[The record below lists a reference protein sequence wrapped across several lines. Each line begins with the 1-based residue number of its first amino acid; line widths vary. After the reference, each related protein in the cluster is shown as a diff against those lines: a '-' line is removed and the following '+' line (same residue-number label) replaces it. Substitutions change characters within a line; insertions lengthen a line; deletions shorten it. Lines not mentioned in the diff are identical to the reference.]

1 MRVALLQLNSRDDKS
16 ANIATITRLFEEK
29 IAGRDVDLVAAP
41 EYSTFLGGLREE
53 QWAAAETFPDGEG
66 YRALQGLAKTYGVAV
81 HTGSMIERDGNK
93 HYNTSVVFGP
103 DGTELARYRKIHLFD
118 VETPGGH
125 VFRESDVI
133 DRGGEI
139 VDFTFDGHKFG
150 CSICYDMRFSELYLQ
165 HMRNG
170 CDVIMVPAAFNM
182 ETGKD
187 HWEALLRA
195 RAIETQSWVIAAGQI
210 GFHREAAGER
220 ACYGNSMV
228 IDPWGNIVARASAR
242 PGVTLAAVDFD
253 YARHVRTI
261 LPSNNH
267 HVLA

>member
-1 MRVALLQLNSRDDKS
+1 MRVALMQLNSRDDKA
-16 ANIATITRLFEEK
+16 ANIET
-29 IAGRDVDLVAAP
+29 IAGLLETHIGDRNVDLVAAP
-41 EYSTFLGGLREE
+41 EYGTFFGGLKQE
-53 QWAAAETFPDGEG
+53 QWDAAETFPDGEG
-66 YRALQGLAKTYGVAV
+66 YKALQALAKRYGVAF

-125 VFRESDVI
+125 IFRESDTI
-133 DRGGEI
+133 DRGSEI
-139 VDFTFDGHKFG
+139 VDFTFSGKRFG
-150 CSICYDMRFSELYLQ
+150 CSICYDIRFSELYLT

-187 HWEALLRA
+187 HWETLLRA

-210 GFHREAAGER
+210 GLHREAAGER
-220 ACYGNSMV
+220 ASYGNSMI
-228 IDPWGNIVARASAR
+228 IDPWGTIVARASAK
-242 PGVTLAAVDFD
+242 PGVVIADIDFG
-253 YARHVRTI
+253 YADHIRTI
-261 LPSNNH
+261 LPSNTH
-267 HVLA
+267 HVLS

>member
-133 DRGGEI
+133 DRGGEV
-139 VDFTFDGHKFG
+139 VDFTYDGHKFG

-242 PGVTLAAVDFD
+242 PGVTLADVDFD